1 MIIDANF
8 ECGNIVAGEVSD
20 DTVHLSIRPDSNA
33 HSYQW
38 FYFQVHNAQ
47 GQAVRFIIDNASGAS
62 YPVAWNGY
70 DVLAS
75 ADGEQWKRLE
85 TSYDGSVLSFTDT
98 PSNASTSYAYFVP
111 YVSAQREHLLKTC
124 ADSGRAQR
132 SSLGQSALG
141 RSLDLLTLGSDR
153 PGAARIWVVTR
164 QHAGESMAE
173 WAVEG
178 FLKRLIGD
186 DTAARN
192 LLARARLYVVANA
205 NPDGSA
211 LGNLRA
217 NANGVDLNRVWND
230 PPANAPEIV
239 HIRRAIE
246 ETGVDL
252 FLDIHGDEDRP
263 FIWLMHPEVET
274 TPEMDATQVAFESA
288 LAARNPEVQPRP
300 NLVDGVKYGD
310 LGLSVNFITAHYGVP
325 GWIIELP
332 NKAVDFGNGPDSL
345 LAAGCQRVGASL
357 VEVLLE
363 VLPT

>member
-1 MIIDANF
+1 MNIDADF
-8 ECGNIVAGEVSD
+8 ECGNIVVGQVSA

-33 HSYQW
+33 PYYQW
-38 FYFQVHNAQ
+38 FYFQVHDGQ
-47 GQAVRFIIDNASGAS
+47 GQPVRFVIDNASGAS
-62 YPVAWNGY
+62 YPFAWNGY
-70 DVLAS
+70 DVLS
-75 ADGEQWKRLE
+75 SDDGEHWRRLS
-85 TSYDGSVLSFTDT
+85 TAYDGSVLSFTDA

-111 YVSAQREHLLKTC
+111 YVAAQREHLLKTC
-124 ADSGRAQR
+124 VDSGRAAR
-132 SSLGQSALG
+132 SSLGASVLG

-153 PGAARIWVVTR
+153 ADAVRVWVVTR

-186 DTAARN
+186 DTAARS
-192 LLARARLYVVANA
+192 LLERARLYVVPNA

-217 NANGVDLNRVWND
+217 NANGVDLNRVWEN
-230 PPANAPEIV
+230 PPETAPEIV
-239 HIRRAIE
+239 HLRRAID
-246 ETGVDL
+246 ETGIDL
-252 FLDIHGDEDRP
+252 FLDVHGDEDRP

-274 TPEMDATQVAFESA
+274 TPDLDARQAAFESA

-300 NLVDGVKYGD
+300 NLVDGVKHGD
-310 LGLSVNFITAHYGVP
+310 LGLSVNFIGAHYGVP

-345 LAAGCQRVGASL
+345 LAAGCQRFGASM
-357 VEVLLE
+357 VEALLD
-363 VLPT
+363 VLPA

>member
-1 MIIDANF
+1 MIDADF
-8 ECGNIVAGEVSD
+8 ECGNIVVGQISD

-33 HSYQW
+33 QFYQW
-38 FYFQVHNAQ
+38 FYFQVHDGQ
-47 GQAVRFIIDNASGAS
+47 GQPVRFVIDNASGAS

-70 DVLAS
+70 DVLSS
-75 ADGEQWKRLE
+75 ADGEYWRRLPTE
-85 TSYDGSVLSFTDT
+85 YDGQVLSFTDA

-111 YVSAQREHLLKTC
+111 YVAAQREHLLKTC
-124 ADSGRAQR
+124 GESGRAQR
-132 SSLGQSALG
+132 TSLGQSGLG
-141 RSLDLLTLGSDR
+141 RSLDLLTLGSDS
-153 PGAARIWVVTR
+153 PQAVRIWVVTR

-178 FLKRLIGD
+178 FLKRLISD
-186 DTAARN
+186 DAAAQS
-192 LLARARLYVVANA
+192 LLARARVYVVPNA

-217 NANGVDLNRVWND
+217 NANGVDLNRVWEN
-230 PPANAPEIV
+230 PPDSAPEIV
-239 HIRRAIE
+239 HLRRAIE

-252 FLDIHGDEDRP
+252 FLDVHGDEERP

-274 TPEMDATQVAFESA
+274 TPEIDATQVAFESA

-300 NLVDGVKYGD
+300 NLVDGVKHGD

-345 LAAGCQRVGASL
+345 LADGCQRFGASM
-357 VEVLLE
+357 VEALLD
-363 VLPT
+363 VLPA